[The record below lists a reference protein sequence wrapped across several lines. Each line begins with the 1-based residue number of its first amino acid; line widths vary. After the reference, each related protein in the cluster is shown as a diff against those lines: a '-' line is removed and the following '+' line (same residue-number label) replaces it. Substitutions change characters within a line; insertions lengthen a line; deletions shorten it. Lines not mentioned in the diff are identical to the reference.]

1 MYDHQVKQSLYT
13 DIQETV
19 DLYLII
25 TKLCQDVLNS
35 KLDKMSLKQISQ
47 AIFNLIGSLS
57 CSLSNQFNVLK
68 RKSVSIRDILY
79 LIEFINVNLDKM
91 QSQDISQCFSHA
103 AELVIMDGIC
113 LGIDTGGKKEQD
125 AITDACRCLIRQI
138 QIDIFKTPKQIATDT
153 GDFVNT
159 SSEIGVGEFRLAKI
173 VNK

>member
-1 MYDHQVKQSLYT
+1 MYDHQVKQSLHT

-25 TKLCQDVLNS
+25 TKLCQDVLSS
-35 KLDKMSLKQISQ
+35 KLDEMNLNKISQ

-57 CSLSNQFNVLK
+57 CSLSNRFNVLK

-91 QSQDISQCFSHA
+91 QNHDISRCFSHA

-125 AITDACRCLIRQI
+125 AITNACRNLIKQI
-138 QIDIFKTPKQIATDT
+138 QTEIFKTPNQLATDT
-153 GDFVNT
+153 GEFVNT
-159 SSEIGVGEFRLAKI
+159 
-173 VNK
+173 